1 MKITAKAKYIRM
13 SPRKVRLVADVIRGM
28 KIKDVLDQLKFI
40 NKKAAGPII
49 KLINSAIA
57 NAEHNYELDKDNL
70 LLSEIRIDEGPTLHR
85 WMPRAH
91 GRATP
96 IRKRSSN
103 ISLVLSE
110 IKDSGKV
117 KSKKQE
123 IESPLKLDKQ
133 PKKEASKPVL
143 QGRESDSR
151 SDNSA
156 KQNKDDNIEAEKGM
170 EAIDPRMEG
179 KGKHTKI
186 EGGRKKGFVGKVFR
200 RKSG

>member
-1 MKITAKAKYIRM
+1 MKIKAKAKYIRI
-13 SPRKVRLVADVIRGM
+13 SSRKVRLVANIIRGM
-28 KIKDVLDQLKFI
+28 KVGDALDQLKFI
-40 NKKAAGPII
+40 NKKAIIPIV
-49 KLINSAIA
+49 KLINSGIA

-70 LLSEIRIDEGPTLHR
+70 LISEIRIDEGPTLHR

-117 KSKKQE
+117 ESKKQD
-123 IESPLKLDKQ
+123 IEAPLNWGKQ
-133 PKKEASKPVL
+133 PKKEVPTPASP
-143 QGRESDSR
+143 GRDSDSHP
-151 SDNSA
+151 DDSA
-156 KQNKDDNIEAEKGM
+156 RKSKDDNIEGEKGK
-170 EAIDPRMEG
+170 EISDPRMEG
-179 KGKHTKI
+179 KGKHAKI
-186 EGGRKKGFVGKVFR
+186 EGGKYKGFTSKMFR

>member
-1 MKITAKAKYIRM
+1 MKITVKAKYIRM
-13 SPRKVRLVADVIRGM
+13 SPRKVRLVANAIRGM
-28 KIKDVLDQLKFI
+28 KVKDALDQLKFI
-40 NKKAAGPII
+40 NKKAVSPIA

-70 LLSEIRIDEGPTLHR
+70 LLSEIRIDDGPTLHR

-117 KSKKQE
+117 ESKKQE
-123 IESPLKLDKQ
+123 IKSPLKLDKQ
-133 PKKEASKPVL
+133 PKKEASKPVSR
-143 QGRESDSR
+143 GRDSDSHP
-151 SDNSA
+151 DNSA
-156 KQNKDDNIEAEKGM
+156 KESKDDSIEEGKGK
-170 EAIDPRMEG
+170 EISDTRMEG

-186 EGGRKKGFVGKVFR
+186 EGGRHKKFASKIFR